1 MTLQNLSET
10 EARALASLFRYYS
23 NKNDARQSA
32 STQSASTQ
40 SSKVKSPDIF
50 LAQMYSIITELGEHD
65 GEKARMKKATQQLNS
80 ASIESNKD
88 STIPLGCLS
97 LNQFLHI
104 VDQGRERVDNDN
116 SFHLIRIIADYEQRA
131 EYEGEYLLA
140 KELLDQH
147 KALQREEENKQLAI
161 IKKKHIDDK
170 RKLVIA
176 HDEQLVE
183 FMTSWDQFMK
193 EFEQKS
199 QAYLEELAETHKQ
212 QLSALREEVV
222 EEVKSKPQRW
232 SKELVDWRK
241 REAIMADQQKYQE
254 AQRIKTISD
263 ALESKERAN
272 KNSKLESSLRLK
284 EGNLK
289 KQHAAEVSA
298 LQQRI
303 DTKRREFDHQ
313 RKGDE
318 ARMIQR
324 NRNILAMVDSKQA
337 AECTDAL
344 KTIEQTIKNKTDKS
358 T

>member
-23 NKNDARQSA
+23 NNNDAR
-32 STQSASTQ
+32 QSASTQ

-50 LAQMYSIITELGEHD
+50 LAQMYSIITELGEND

-147 KALQREEENKQLAI
+147 KALQKEEENKQLAI